1 VGSTQLRRRAGT
13 SWRGSEVEA
22 GHRTLSH
29 TADVIIEAWAPTRDA
44 CLAQAVRALV
54 DTFADTS
61 PVSVTRPVPLRILT
75 GEDTELLVALLE
87 EVVYLVDVLAVVP
100 VDAVV
105 HAVDGGGIGGC
116 LDVALLA
123 EVNIVGPAPKG
134 IARSELAIE
143 GGDGLWR
150 CRAIVD
156 V

>member
-1 VGSTQLRRRAGT
+1 VGSTPLRRRDGT
-13 SWRGSEVEA
+13 SCRRGAVEA
-22 GHRTLSH
+22 GHRTVSH
-29 TADVIIEAWAPTRDA
+29 TADVIIEAWAPTREV

-61 PVSVTRPVPLRILT
+61 PVSVTRPLPLRIPA
-75 GEDTELLVALLE
+75 GEDTELLVAVLE

-100 VDAVV
+100 VDVV
-105 HAVDGGGIGGC
+105 LHAVDGGGLGGC
-116 LDVALLA
+116 LDVASLA

-143 GGDGLWR
+143 RGDGLWR